1 VILQDGIKT
10 IQNEV
15 FTLSLKKEQNLV
27 SFYKKTTKKQ
37 VGCLF
42 FENFSTLVSIKS

>member
-27 SFYKKTTKKQ
+27 SFYKKNNKKT
-37 VGCLF
+37 GGLF
-42 FENFSTLVSIKS
+42 IF